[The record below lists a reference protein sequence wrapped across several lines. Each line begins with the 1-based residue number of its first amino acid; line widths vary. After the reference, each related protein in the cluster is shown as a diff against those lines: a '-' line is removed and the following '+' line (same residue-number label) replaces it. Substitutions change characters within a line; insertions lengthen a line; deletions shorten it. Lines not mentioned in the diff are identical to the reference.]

1 MIRIKRKAEPAD
13 FDAKVRR
20 PGLSYLKGLAAGEKP
35 NWSRHGYWR
44 KAKKDMIDAYDGICA
59 YACCEISPSSSAEID
74 HFHPKSRYQQEAY
87 EWENLRLC
95 SSNINKKKGNQNIL
109 DPFDVRDL
117 TFGIVLATGRM
128 VKWKKYDSAYEALCD
143 KTIKVLGLNE
153 HEYIKMRN
161 DILDDYLRGEITISN
176 LQKRNPFVYGEVQRL
191 HVRQMSTA
199 TPLTMESLRGEI

>member
-35 NWSRHGYWR
+35 SWAGHSDWR

-59 YACCEISPSSSAEID
+59 YACCEITPSSSAEID
-74 HFHPKSRYQQEAY
+74 HFRPKSRYRQEAY
-87 EWENLRLC
+87 EWGNLRLC
-95 SSNINKKKGNQNIL
+95 SSNINKKKGDQNVL

-128 VKWKKYDSAYEALCD
+128 VKLKKYDPAYEALCD
-143 KTIKVLGLNE
+143 KTVKVLGLNE
-153 HEYIKMRN
+153 YEYARMRY
-161 DILDDYLRGEITISN
+161 DILDDYLRGEITSSN
-176 LQKRNPFVYGEVQRL
+176 LKKRNPFVYSEVQRL

-199 TPLTMESLRGEI
+199 TPLTMESLREEI

>member
-1 MIRIKRKAEPAD
+1 MIRIERKAEPSD

-35 NWSRHGYWR
+35 SWARHSYWR
-44 KAKKDMIDAYDGICA
+44 KAKADMINAYNGICA

-74 HFHPKSRYQQEAY
+74 HFRPKSRYPQEAY

-95 SSNINKKKGNQNIL
+95 SSNINKRKRDQNVL
-109 DPFDVRDL
+109 DPFDVRDR

-128 VKWKKYDSAYEALCD
+128 VKLKKYDPAYEALCD
-143 KTIKVLGLNE
+143 KTVKVLGLNE
-153 HEYIKMRN
+153 HEYTRMRK

-176 LQKRNPFVYGEVQRL
+176 LQKRNPFVYSEVKRL
-191 HVRQMSTA
+191 HLKPVPTEA
-199 TPLTMESLRGEI
+199 PLTVEKLREEI

>member
-1 MIRIKRKAEPAD
+1 MI
-13 FDAKVRR
+13 
-20 PGLSYLKGLAAGEKP
+20 
-35 NWSRHGYWR
+35 N
-44 KAKKDMIDAYDGICA
+44 AYNGICA
-59 YACCEISPSSSAEID
+59 YACCEITPSSSAEID
-74 HFHPKSRYQQEAY
+74 YFHPKSRYQNAAY
-87 EWENLRLC
+87 EWQNLRLC
-95 SSNINKKKGNQNIL
+95 SSNINKKKRDHEVL
-109 DPFDVRDL
+109 DPFDVRDW

-128 VKWKKYDSAYEALCD
+128 VKLKKYDSAYEALCD

-199 TPLTMESLRGEI
+199 TPLTMESLREEI

>member
-1 MIRIKRKAEPAD
+1 MIRIKRKTEPAD

-74 HFHPKSRYQQEAY
+74 HFHPKSRYRQEAY

-95 SSNINKKKGNQNIL
+95 SSNINKKKRDHDVL

-128 VKWKKYDSAYEALCD
+128 VKLKKYDPAYEALCD
-143 KTIKVLGLNE
+143 KTVKVLGLNE
-153 HEYIKMRN
+153 YEYTRMRYG
-161 DILDDYLRGEITISN
+161 ILDDYLRGEITSSN
-176 LQKRNPFVYGEVQRL
+176 LQKRNPFVYSEVQRL
-191 HVRQMSTA
+191 HLKPVQTA
-199 TPLTMESLRGEI
+199 VPLSVERLREEI

>member
-1 MIRIKRKAEPAD
+1 MIRIERKAEPSD

-35 NWSRHGYWR
+35 SWARHSYWR
-44 KAKKDMIDAYDGICA
+44 KAKADMINAYNGICA
-59 YACCEISPSSSAEID
+59 YACCEITPSSSAEID
-74 HFHPKSRYQQEAY
+74 HFHPKSRYQNAAY
-87 EWENLRLC
+87 EWQNLRLC
-95 SSNINKKKGNQNIL
+95 SSNINKKKRDHEVL
-109 DPFDVRDL
+109 DPFDVRDW

-128 VKWKKYDSAYEALCD
+128 VKLKKYDSAYEALCD

-199 TPLTMESLRGEI
+199 TPLTMESLREEI